1 MERDYPAAGGSSA
14 NPNRNRS
21 PPGDRTKCG
30 SAAQA
35 RRGVAP
41 GTGSRGEE
49 QRAPGDRLSRGIADA
64 YPTPATDAVIAETN
78 ADRRIGTTISED
90 GGSGRSKV
98 PTTGREPGRISQQV
112 AGTS

>member
-1 MERDYPAAGGSSA
+1 MERDDPAAGGSWA
-14 NPNRNRS
+14 NPNRNQS

-30 SAAQA
+30 SAGQA

-78 ADRRIGTTISED
+78 AGPSNRNYNFWRWRQWTKQSTYNWQ
-90 GGSGRSKV
+90 RA
-98 PTTGREPGRISQQV
+98 SQDF
-112 AGTS
+112 AA